1 MTASPQWGRTTKQLA
16 AATLLI
22 LAGLLL
28 YGFRSILPTV
38 IIACLFAYVF
48 APVVGWLSEHLR
60 IRRGLAAILI
70 YLIGLA
76 ALATAPAIIV
86 PSILD
91 EVQAFVT
98 NLDVIVNWAITW
110 IDRLEAFE
118 AFGYVIPVPDIT
130 IPTVSF
136 ELDKLMAL
144 IEGTISPIAGGAFS
158 VVMVIAS
165 GVGQVSLI
173 VILSFYLLVDTDRVS
188 SAWRGLVPTPY
199 MEEISK
205 LVKQINATWS
215 SFLRGQLVLCLVVG
229 VMVTVVTSA
238 LGLRYSIALG
248 IIAGMLEIIPSL
260 GPFLSAIPA
269 VLLALFQGSMYL
281 PLSNLWV
288 AVIVALTYWVVQSIE
303 NNLLVPRI
311 LGARLNLHPV
321 VVLIGVLGGVTL
333 VGILGAFLASPVLAT
348 LRHVLRYMICKLSDI
363 EPFPPPPSFATIV
376 QERDVRGIVFDLDGT
391 LLDTDDMAV
400 EQISGWLRRFAFLDR
415 LSARR
420 QSVGKR
426 LARRLLVAL
435 ETPLNFVLTV
445 LNALGLAQKA
455 LSWGTWLRAVYGQ
468 QQSAQFVA
476 IDSVGKFIQESSER
490 YDLAIATTRNR
501 RDTLAFVE
509 RFGLQD
515 CFGAIVTRRDVRRLK
530 PYPEAIVR
538 AAEQLGLSP
547 EQCIVVGD
555 TIVDIQAGK
564 RAGAL
569 TVAVLCGFGERGE
582 LERIG
587 PDLVIESTAQ
597 LADHL
602 PHSDRETVQDW

>member
-28 YGFRSILPTV
+28 YGFRPILPTV

-60 IRRGLAAILI
+60 IKRGIAAVLI
-70 YLIGLA
+70 YLIALA

-98 NLDVIVNWAITW
+98 NLDVIVNWVITRIDAI
-110 IDRLEAFE
+110 EAFE
-118 AFGYVIPVPDIT
+118 AFGYVIPAPDIA

-144 IEGTISPIAGGAFS
+144 FEGTISPIAGGAFS
-158 VVMVIAS
+158 IVWMVAS
-165 GVGQVSLI
+165 GVGQIGLI
-173 VILSFYLLVDTDRVS
+173 VIISFYLLVDTDRVS
-188 SAWRGLVPTPY
+188 SAWRGLVPAPY
-199 MEEISK
+199 MDEISS
-205 LVKQINATWS
+205 LIKQINATWN

-229 VMVTVVTSA
+229 VMVTVATSA

-248 IIAGMLEIIPSL
+248 IIAGLLEIVPSL

-269 VLLALFQGSMYL
+269 VLLALFQGSAYI
-281 PLSNLWV
+281 PLSHLWV
-288 AVIVALTYWVVQSIE
+288 AVIVALTYWVIQSIE

-321 VVLIGVLGGVTL
+321 VVIIGVLGGVTL
-333 VGILGAFLASPVLAT
+333 AGILGAFLASPVLAT
-348 LRHVLRYMICKLSDI
+348 LRHILHYIFCKLSDI
-363 EPFPPPPSFATIV
+363 EPFPPSPSFAAIV
-376 QERDVRGIVFDLDGT
+376 QERDIRGILFDLDGT

-400 EQISGWLRRFAFLDR
+400 DQISGWLRRFAFLDR
-415 LSARR
+415 LYTRR
-420 QSVGKR
+420 QSVDR
-426 LARRLLVAL
+426 QLARRLLVAL
-435 ETPLNFVLTV
+435 ETPLNFALTV
-445 LNALGLAQKA
+445 LDTFGLGKKV
-455 LSWGTWLRAVYGQ
+455 LSWGAWLRAIYGQ
-468 QQSAQFVA
+468 QQPARYIA
-476 IDSVGKFIQESSER
+476 IDGVGRLIQESSEH
-490 YDLAIATTRNR
+490 YDLAIATTRGR

-515 CFGAIVTRRDVRRLK
+515 HFGAIVTRQDVRRLK
-530 PYPEAIVR
+530 PHPESIVR
-538 AAEQLGLSP
+538 AAEQLGYSP

-569 TVAVLCGFGERGE
+569 TVAVLCGFGERAE
-582 LERIG
+582 LERVG
-587 PDLVIESTAQ
+587 PDLVIESTAHL
-597 LADHL
+597 LAHL
-602 PHSDRETVQDW
+602 PNSDRETLAEW